1 MKFKK
6 TAVGVLAASAAA
18 YSAFSVFAFHEV
30 FSKNA
35 KIPGM
40 INDKEKKKSKVKNPQ
55 KQEDPRVKWMH
66 EQEFTPYQIKNDR
79 GETLCGFLRKADT
92 ESNRY
97 VLCSHGYRSRGK
109 GEFRFISKFY
119 HDIGY
124 NIFLV
129 DHIASGDSEGKYISF
144 GYYEHR
150 DLRLWVD
157 FLLETFGKDIDIAV
171 HGISMGCATV
181 MMLAG
186 NYTLPD
192 NVKFIVADC
201 GYTNAQ
207 EQFENVL
214 RSSNVPP
221 QPLLGSVGL
230 VNRLVQGFSLKE
242 AGPYSTIKNVTLPV
256 LFVHGKNDGFVSM
269 ELTLKMYDA
278 CESEKDILLVEK
290 AGHAQSYIKA
300 TEAYEKKIIEFTEKY
315 IGKVTVPDKHP
326 EGR

>member
-1 MKFKK
+1 MIMKLKK
-6 TAVGVLAASAAA
+6 ILGGAAIASAAA
-18 YSAFSVFAFHEV
+18 FSALSVFAFHEI

-35 KIPGM
+35 KLPGM
-40 INDKEKKKSKVKNPQ
+40 INDKEKSKVKQKNPQ
-55 KQEDPRVKWMH
+55 KKEDPRVKWMH

-79 GETLCGFLRKADT
+79 GETLCGFFLKADT
-92 ESNRY
+92 DSDKY

-144 GYYEHR
+144 GYNEHR

-157 FLLETFGKDIDIAV
+157 FLLDTFGKDINIAI

-186 NYTLPD
+186 NYKLPG

-201 GYTNAQ
+201 GYTNAK
-207 EQFENVL
+207 EQFERVL
-214 RSSNVPP
+214 KSANVPP

-230 VNRLVQGFSLKE
+230 VNKLIQGFSLEE
-242 AGPYSTIKNVTLPV
+242 AGPYSSIKNVTLPV
-256 LFVHGKNDGFVSM
+256 LFVHGKDDGFVPM

-278 CESEKDILLVEK
+278 CESEKELLLVEK
-290 AGHAQSYIKA
+290 AGHAQSYQKGTA
-300 TEAYEKKIIEFTEKY
+300 AYEEKIIKFTEKY
-315 IGKVTVPDKHP
+315 IGKVTA
-326 EGR
+326 G